1 VNNTPPGCGDKSL
14 HNTVINTSDRE
25 YLFILQLSIHSIS
38 NSSLASYLKANKMAT
53 AQPNINGKEDL
64 RDHTPSQR
72 LSSLSL
78 SSQTIHADDFL
89 NKGQDV
95 APPLHVSTTFR
106 YSNNPDALVP
116 ADELDVSPILD
127 KSTPPSESRKTFP
140 SIT

>member
-1 VNNTPPGCGDKSL
+1 
-14 HNTVINTSDRE
+14 
-25 YLFILQLSIHSIS
+25 
-38 NSSLASYLKANKMAT
+38 MAT

-64 RDHTPSQR
+64 RDHIPSQR

-106 YSNNPDALVP
+106 YSNNPDALIP